1 MPYRTTRRNFLHGG
15 CAAAAAFWLRRA
27 EAFAQGAPQAK
38 RLLIIHHPVGTV
50 RNNWVCQGTETNFT
64 LSRILAPFE
73 PVKQNMVILDG
84 IDIIAKG
91 VGGGHEQGTVTVMT
105 GVRTKELYPG
115 NGGDDPKA
123 AGPSIDQILL
133 KGSPSLQGPPIASLQ
148 VSCDDRV
155 DVGEI
160 STRRLSYSGVAAP
173 LEPYLVPH
181 LTYQRVFG
189 TMVMGA
195 PNASA
200 DALAKARMLKKSVL
214 DFGLSDLAKLRTLA
228 PSSERERLD
237 SHESAIRELER
248 TLDAAP
254 MSAGSCGLTTAPPEI
269 KPFVDAAGNHI
280 GNGNYSTVDSK
291 MGEQTTHEMI
301 GKLHFEVVKAAFQ
314 CDLTRVVTFQWSPGT
329 NHVAFAGF
337 YPPDMNAV
345 KMHHP
350 LSHEFNNPDAPE
362 FLTRIDAWYS
372 ERTSGFLQAL
382 AATKGVDGTALLDHT
397 LVPYVTEV
405 ARADHTFNNT
415 PFVVFGGAGT
425 RLKQGGL
432 LKKYNPKRT
441 VNDMWLACAQMMD
454 MPSLTKLGDSDMF
467 TGPLDIVAPA

>member
-1 MPYRTTRRNFLHGG
+1 MPYRTTRRNFLKGG
-15 CAAAAAFWLRRA
+15 CAVAVGYWLRRSEALA
-27 EAFAQGAPQAK
+27 EGAAPAK
-38 RLLIIHHPVGTV
+38 RFFVIHHPVGTV

-73 PVKQNMVILDG
+73 PVKQHMVVLDG
-84 IDIIAKG
+84 MDIIARG

-133 KGSPSLQGPPIASLQ
+133 KGSPSLQGTPIASLQ

-155 DVGEI
+155 DVAEV

-173 LEPYLVPH
+173 MDPYLVPH

-189 TMVMGA
+189 TMVMGGA
-195 PNASA
+195 DASA
-200 DALAKARMLKKSVL
+200 DAIAKARMLKKSVL
-214 DFGLSDLAKLRTLA
+214 DFGLSDLAKLRTLG
-228 PSSERERLD
+228 PSSERERFD
-237 SHESAIRELER
+237 AHEEAIRELER

-254 MSAGSCGLTTAPPEI
+254 MTAGNCGLMMSPPEI
-269 KPFVDAAGNHI
+269 KPFVDSAGNRI
-280 GNGNYSTVDSK
+280 GNGNYSTTDAK
-291 MGEQTTHEMI
+291 MGEQGTHEMI
-301 GKLHFEVVKAAFQ
+301 GKLHFEVIKAAFT

-337 YPPDMNAV
+337 YPPDMTAV

-350 LSHEFNNPDAPE
+350 LSHEFNNPNAPE
-362 FLTRIDAWYS
+362 FLTRIDTWYS

-382 AATKGVDGTALLDHT
+382 MNTKGPDGLSLMENT

-405 ARADHTFNNT
+405 ARADHSFNDA
-415 PFVVFGGAGT
+415 PFVIFGGPGT
-425 RLKQGGL
+425 RLKQGGV
-432 LKKYNPKRT
+432 LKKFNPKRGP
-441 VNDMWLACAQMMD
+441 NDMWLACAQMLD
-454 MPSLTKLGDSDMF
+454 MPSLTTLGDSNMYK
-467 TGPLDIVAPA
+467 GPLEIYT

>member
-1 MPYRTTRRNFLHGG
+1 MQGG
-15 CAAAAAFWLRRA
+15 CAAAVAFWLRRS
-27 EAFAQGAPQAK
+27 EAFAQGAPTPK

-50 RNNWVCQGTETNFT
+50 RNNWVCQGTETSFT

-73 PVKQNMVILDG
+73 PVKKRMVVLDG
-84 IDIIAKG
+84 MDIIAPG

-105 GVRTKELYPG
+105 GVRTTELYPG

-123 AGPSIDQILL
+123 AGPSIDQRLL
-133 KGSPSLQGPPIASLQ
+133 KGSTSLQGTPIASLQ

-189 TMVMGA
+189 TMMAGA
-195 PNASA
+195 PAASA

-214 DFGLSDLAKLRTLA
+214 DFGLRDLAKLRELA

-237 SHESAIRELER
+237 AHEAAIRELEQAF
-248 TLDAAP
+248 DASP
-254 MSAGSCGLTTAPPEI
+254 MSARNCGITMSPPEL
-269 KPFVDAAGNHI
+269 KPFLDGAGNRI
-280 GNGNYSTVDSK
+280 GNGNYSTTDSR

-301 GKLHFEVVKAAFQ
+301 GKLHFEVIKAAFT

-362 FLTRIDAWYS
+362 FLTRIDTWYS
-372 ERTSGFLQAL
+372 ERTSAFLQAL
-382 AATKGVDGTALLDHT
+382 EATKDAAGVSLLENT

-405 ARADHTFNNT
+405 ARADHSFNNA
-415 PFVVFGGAGT
+415 PFVVFGGAGV

-441 VNDMWLACAQMMD
+441 VNDMWLACAQMLD
-454 MPSLTKLGDSDMF
+454 MPSLTTLGSQEMYK
-467 TGPLDIVAPA
+467 GPLDIVG

>member
-1 MPYRTTRRNFLHGG
+1 MPYRTTRRNFLKGG
-15 CAAAAAFWLRRA
+15 CAVAVGYWLRRSEALA
-27 EAFAQGAPQAK
+27 EGAAPAK
-38 RLLIIHHPVGTV
+38 RFFVIHHPVGTV

-73 PVKQNMVILDG
+73 PVKQHMVVLDG
-84 IDIIAKG
+84 MDIIARG

-155 DVGEI
+155 DVAEV

-173 LEPYLVPH
+173 MDPYLVPH

-189 TMVMGA
+189 TMVMGGA
-195 PNASA
+195 DASA
-200 DALAKARMLKKSVL
+200 DAIAKARMLKKSVL

-228 PSSERERLD
+228 PSSERERFD
-237 SHESAIRELER
+237 AHESAIRELER

-254 MSAGSCGLTTAPPEI
+254 MSAGNCGLTMSPPEI
-269 KPFVDAAGNHI
+269 KPFVDSAGNRI
-280 GNGNYSTVDSK
+280 GNGNYSTTNAK
-291 MGEQTTHEMI
+291 MGEQGTHEMI
-301 GKLHFEVVKAAFQ
+301 GKLHFEVIKAAFS

-362 FLTRIDAWYS
+362 FLTRIDTWYS

-382 AATKGVDGTALLDHT
+382 MNTKGPDGLSLMENT

-405 ARADHTFNNT
+405 ARADHSFNDA
-415 PFVVFGGAGT
+415 PFVIFGGPGT
-425 RLKQGGL
+425 RLKQGGV
-432 LKKYNPKRT
+432 LKKFNPKRGP
-441 VNDMWLACAQMMD
+441 NDMWLACAQMMD
-454 MPSLTKLGDSDMF
+454 MPSLTTLGDSNMYK
-467 TGPLDIVAPA
+467 GPLEIYT

>member
-1 MPYRTTRRNFLHGG
+1 MPYRTTRRNFLQGG
-15 CAAAAAFWLRRA
+15 CAAAVGFWLRRS
-27 EAFAQGAPQAK
+27 EAFAQGAPSPK

-64 LSRILAPFE
+64 LSRILKPFE
-73 PVKQNMVILDG
+73 PVKSHMVVLDG
-84 IDIIAKG
+84 IDIIARG

-105 GVRTKELYPG
+105 GVRTTELYPG

-123 AGPSIDQILL
+123 AGPSIDQRFL
-133 KGSPSLQGPPIASLQ
+133 KSSTLLQGTPIASLQ

-160 STRRLSYSGVAAP
+160 STRRLSYSGPAAP
-173 LEPYLVPH
+173 MDPYLVPH

-189 TMVMGA
+189 TMMAGA

-214 DFGLSDLAKLRTLA
+214 DFNLRDLDKLRTLA
-228 PSSERERLD
+228 PGSERERLD
-237 SHESAIRELER
+237 AHETAIRELER
-248 TLDAAP
+248 TFDAAP
-254 MSAGSCGLTTAPPEI
+254 RDAGKCGITAAPPEI
-269 KPFVDAAGNHI
+269 KPFLDSAGNRI
-280 GNGNYSTVDSK
+280 GNGTYQTTNGKT
-291 MGEQTTHEMI
+291 GEQGTHEMI
-301 GKLHFEVVKAAFQ
+301 GKLHFEVIKAAFQ

-337 YPPDMNAV
+337 YDPEPGSI

-350 LSHEFNNPDAPE
+350 LSHEFNNTNAPE
-362 FLTRIDAWYS
+362 FLTKIDTWYS

-382 AATKGVDGTALLDHT
+382 KNLPDLAGGSMLDNT

-415 PFVVFGGAGT
+415 PFVVFGGPGV
-425 RLKQGGL
+425 KIQGDR

-441 VNDMWLACAQMMD
+441 VNDMWLACAKALEV
-454 MPSLTKLGDSDMF
+454 PNLTTLGSQEMY
-467 TGPLDIVAPA
+467 TGPLDILMG